1 MQELQNSDAYA
12 VAPTSGNACEE
23 LRTAAFNLHPKCYV
37 DNGFCSTILFSAT
50 NLQGLFSVIELQ
62 DIFTKETLDQV

>member
-1 MQELQNSDAYA
+1 MQALRDSEAYA

-23 LRTAAFNLHPKCYV
+23 LRTAAFNSHPRCYV
-37 DNGFCSTILFSAT
+37 DNGFCSTILFSPT
-50 NLQGLFSVIELQ
+50 NLQGLFSVIEPQ